1 MRAAA
6 LPVRD
11 STVRKELSG
20 PRRMLLSSSVAQ
32 DIPLIVGSSFSG
44 AASGLLL
51 LLPLLRPREH
61 VCGRRRTARGREPS
75 AFLTLLLGLAS
86 Q

>member
-51 LLPLLRPREH
+51 LPLLRPREH